1 MEKIL
6 ILDFGS
12 QYTQLIARRVR
23 ELNVYCEIH
32 PFNKIPAIDASV
44 RGVIL
49 SGSPFSVR
57 DAQAPTPDLSAI
69 KGKLP
74 LLGVCYGAQFLA
86 SAFGGEVQPAPSRE
100 YGRAMLTVG
109 DASDALMRGLPART
123 QVWMSHGDTITRVPD
138 NYELIASTEDV
149 RVAAFHV
156 GGEQTW
162 GIQFHPEVY
171 HSTDG
176 TQLLKNFVV
185 DICGCGQ
192 SWTSEGFVEA
202 TVRELRE
209 KLGDDKVV
217 LALSG
222 GVDSSVAAWLLKE
235 QGHEVV
241 GLFMINW
248 HDTTGTLEGDC
259 PWHDDR
265 VFAELVARK
274 LDIELHVVDLSAD
287 YRTRVVDYMFAEYER
302 GRTPNPDVLC
312 NREIKFDVFLRE
324 ALKLGADYVA
334 TGHYCRKAEE
344 TLPDG
349 RTIHKLLAGSDPNKD
364 QSYFLCQLSQEQLS
378 RALFPVGGLL
388 KPEVRRIAEE
398 QGLATAKRKDSQ
410 GICFVGK
417 VDLPTFLQQK
427 LAPKKGNIHEI
438 LPAWPKYVREEVPAE
453 GEPTTGQLAALAE
466 PWHYTVRDGKKIGEH
481 NGAHYYTI
489 GQRKGL
495 GIGGRRESLFILA
508 TDTVQNVI
516 WVGEGD
522 AHPGLWRP
530 ALHIAPGEIH
540 WVNPAR
546 ELTAGQSARFSV
558 RIRYRQPL
566 QGARLF
572 VRDEGAYLVFDR
584 PQRGITPGQFAAWYD
599 GDQLVGSG
607 VIEG

>member
-202 TVRELRE
+202 TVREQY
-209 KLGDDKVV
+209 GS
-217 LALSG
+217 AY
-222 GVDSSVAAWLLKE
+222 
-235 QGHEVV
+235 
-241 GLFMINW
+241 
-248 HDTTGTLEGDC
+248 
-259 PWHDDR
+259 R
-265 VFAELVARK
+265 VFDAVIPRAVSAAESPAAGESIFSYDGEGKVAR
-274 LDIELHVVDLSAD
+274 A
-287 YRTRVVDYMFAEYER
+287 F
-302 GRTPNPDVLC
+302 
-312 NREIKFDVFLRE
+312 
-324 ALKLGADYVA
+324 
-334 TGHYCRKAEE
+334 
-344 TLPDG
+344 
-349 RTIHKLLAGSDPNKD
+349 
-364 QSYFLCQLSQEQLS
+364 
-378 RALFPVGGLL
+378 
-388 KPEVRRIAEE
+388 
-398 QGLATAKRKDSQ
+398 
-410 GICFVGK
+410 
-417 VDLPTFLQQK
+417 
-427 LAPKKGNIHEI
+427 
-438 LPAWPKYVREEVPAE
+438 
-453 GEPTTGQLAALAE
+453 AALAE
-466 PWHYTVRDGKKIGEH
+466 EVV
-481 NGAHYYTI
+481 
-489 GQRKGL
+489 
-495 GIGGRRESLFILA
+495 GR
-508 TDTVQNVI
+508 
-516 WVGEGD
+516 G
-522 AHPGLWRP
+522 
-530 ALHIAPGEIH
+530 
-540 WVNPAR
+540 
-546 ELTAGQSARFSV
+546 
-558 RIRYRQPL
+558 
-566 QGARLF
+566 
-572 VRDEGAYLVFDR
+572 
-584 PQRGITPGQFAAWYD
+584 
-599 GDQLVGSG
+599 
-607 VIEG
+607 